1 MEQREGRAGIAVSSL
16 VTSFVVAQGCRDKE
30 TPVAEARGRR
40 GQGFDEPESIKSIVK
55 TKSDEMKRKKR
66 KEKAEIEEWRGAE
79 KGFVL
84 YITVLKGKFKGF

>member
-1 MEQREGRAGIAVSSL
+1 M
-16 VTSFVVAQGCRDKE
+16 
-30 TPVAEARGRR
+30 
-40 GQGFDEPESIKSIVK
+40 K

-84 YITVLKGKFKGF
+84 YITVLKEKFKGSVLKMGCFSFLVLIII